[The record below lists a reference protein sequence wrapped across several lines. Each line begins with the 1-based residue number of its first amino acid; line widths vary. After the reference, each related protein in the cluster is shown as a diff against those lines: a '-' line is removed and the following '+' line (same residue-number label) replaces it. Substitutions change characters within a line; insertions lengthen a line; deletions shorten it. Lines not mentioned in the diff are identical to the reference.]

1 MQILKHWHIFA
12 LSFQHERRCKYTKN
26 MRKEILVPYG
36 CVRKLARDLGYSEVT
51 IRSALKGRTH
61 SLTSMKIRKAALE
74 NGGVMMEG

>member
-1 MQILKHWHIFA
+1 
-12 LSFQHERRCKYTKN
+12 

-61 SLTSMKIRKAALE
+61 SLISMRIRKAALE